1 MLKKSTLALLSCSC
15 LFLAGFMVAPAF
27 AQVSTSPSYRL
38 DASVN
43 NNFGGLGTSTNYG
56 LQSSG
61 GESIIGNGSGGSYI
75 IGQGYT
81 AKLNQSMQLTTAAS
95 LNLGAVS
102 AGVSNTA
109 PAMLSITTDAAG
121 YTLSAQ
127 QDHDLQSGSNFIPS
141 VSGSIDTPV
150 TWSEG
155 ITKGLGFSLV
165 STNANTI
172 PGKWSSG
179 NAYAAMP
186 GIATGFYT
194 RTGFSGGSV
203 DSLNLRFRL
212 DVAQSQPT
220 GTYSNTVTWT
230 GTTTP

>member
-1 MLKKSTLALLSCSC
+1 MLKRSELIIAGGLCLLMTG
-15 LFLAGFMVAPAF
+15 LVAMPVM
-27 AQVSTSPSYRL
+27 AQVSTSSNYRL

-43 NNFGGLGTSTNYG
+43 NNFGGQGASTSYG

-75 IGQGYT
+75 IGQGYA
-81 AKLNQSMQLTTAAS
+81 AKLNKSMQLTTVAS

-109 PAMLSITTDAAG
+109 PAALSITTDAAG

-127 QDHDLQSGSNFIPS
+127 QDHNLQSGSNFIPA
-141 VSGSIDTPV
+141 VTGSITTPV
-150 TWSEG
+150 AWSEG
-155 ITKGLGFSLV
+155 VTKGLGFSLV
-165 STNANTI
+165 STNATAI
-172 PGKWSSG
+172 PAKWSSG
-179 NAYAAMP
+179 NAYAAIP
-186 GIATGFYT
+186 GTATGFYT

-203 DSLNLRFRL
+203 DTLNVRFRL
-212 DVAQSQPT
+212 DVTQSQPT

-230 GTTTP
+230 GTITP